1 MKKEE
6 GVAEP
11 ATDEKEVV
19 VEKPSSSPA
28 SEETNKEETVAD
40 KYKLSSDR
48 GTFGQVVWVL
58 GDVAGDTPKYHDLVV

>member
-40 KYKLSSDR
+40 KVLLVRYR
-48 GTFGQVVWVL
+48 NVGTEEGSKW
-58 GDVAGDTPKYHDLVV
+58 